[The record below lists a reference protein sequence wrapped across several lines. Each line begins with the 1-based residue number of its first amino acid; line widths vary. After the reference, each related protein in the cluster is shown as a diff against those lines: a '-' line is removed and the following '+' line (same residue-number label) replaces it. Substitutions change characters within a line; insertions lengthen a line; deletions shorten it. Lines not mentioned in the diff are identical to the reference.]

1 MKKYIL
7 PLLLAIAV
15 FSVTIS
21 CQPFTILRQEGLGL
35 FLNTPDFYR
44 ALFFDPFPLS
54 NLIGSFIVQF
64 YSNIYVGAAI
74 VTIMVVLLFFI
85 FKGVLAKIGLGLDPV
100 AVLCACAAWYF
111 IAKAANPSMGIAI
124 ILCSSALLAVSSV
137 IFRNGRMKVMLK
149 PLWNMVGG
157 TVAIC
162 AALIVICTDPFIRK
176 GEKWSRIEFAAVQ
189 GEWKYLLKHAAPED
203 AEEDIE
209 IVPFA
214 LLALNAEG
222 RLADE
227 IGNYPVLEDFGLDFG
242 DEMSYRR
249 SLFDAVLF
257 SNLGC
262 HNESIHRI
270 HQCGDFLPHCT
281 SFRTLRMLVQEN
293 YAVGDSLMVVKY
305 CDILDKSISHKSFTD
320 YYRQNPC
327 ARRKPNT
334 PEESSKAGLIITS
347 DPMQIMLDMG
357 KAGIN
362 SGMAMERYYA
372 YHKLREYFNKHQ

>member
-1 MKKYIL
+1 MKKYIY

-15 FSVTIS
+15 FIVTVN

-54 NLIGSFIVQF
+54 NLIGSFLVQF

-74 VTIMVVLLFFI
+74 VAVMVALI
-85 FKGVLAKIGLGLDPV
+85 FVIARAILKRLGIRLEPL
-100 AVLCACAAWYF
+100 AVLCAGTAWFF

-124 ILCSSALLAVSSV
+124 ILCSLSFLAILAL
-137 IFRNGRMKVMLK
+137 IFRGREPKTVLK
-149 PLWNMVGG
+149 PVLNIISS
-157 TVAIC
+157 AIVLC
-162 AALIVICTDPFIRK
+162 AVILAIAINPSIRT
-176 GEKWSRIEFAAVQ
+176 GEKWSKIEFAAVQ
-189 GEWKYLLKHAAPED
+189 REWNYLLKHATPED
-203 AEEDIE
+203 AEKDMQ

-227 IGNYPVLEDFGLDFG
+227 IGTYPVMEDFGLDYG
-242 DEMSYRR
+242 EDVSYRR

-262 HNESIHRI
+262 HNESIHRL

-281 SFRTLRMLVQEN
+281 SFRTLRMLVEEN

-305 CDILDKSISHKSFTD
+305 CDILDKSVSHKSFTK
-320 YYRQNPC
+320 YFRQNPC
-327 ARRKPNT
+327 AQRQPNT
-334 PEESSKAGLIITS
+334 PEESSKAELILTS

-357 KAGIN
+357 RAGIN
-362 SGMAMERYYA
+362 SGMAMERYFA
-372 YHKLREYFNKHQ
+372 YHKLREYFKEH